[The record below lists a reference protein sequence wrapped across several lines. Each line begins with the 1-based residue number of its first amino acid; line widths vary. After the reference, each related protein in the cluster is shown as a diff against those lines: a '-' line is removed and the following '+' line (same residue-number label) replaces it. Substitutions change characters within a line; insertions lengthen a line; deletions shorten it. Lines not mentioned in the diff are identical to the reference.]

1 MKQTT
6 SLIFLGIIALLAN
19 ITLVYLFTDT
29 NFSGQATYGQR
40 LYQETILEYDSFC
53 SSKVKCSE
61 GEAYFA
67 DKDEFT
73 GNIICICPDGT
84 TKQVSSTISASELY

>member
-1 MKQTT
+1 MEQKT
-6 SLIFLGIIALLAN
+6 SLIMLGVVALLAN
-19 ITLVYLFTDT
+19 ITLVYLFTDRSLT
-29 NFSGQATYGQR
+29 GQTPYQQG

-53 SSKVKCSE
+53 SSRVKCPE

-67 DKDEFT
+67 DKDELT

-84 TKQVSSTISASELY
+84 TRQVSSDIRAPELY